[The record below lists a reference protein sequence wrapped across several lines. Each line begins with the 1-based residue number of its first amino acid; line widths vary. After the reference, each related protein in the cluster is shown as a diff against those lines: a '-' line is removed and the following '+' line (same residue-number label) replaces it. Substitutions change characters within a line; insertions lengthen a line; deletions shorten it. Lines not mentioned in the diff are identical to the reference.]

1 MTPTQKRGQAI
12 LAAYIALIVGLSA
25 LMISL
30 YASARGIEH
39 LPSRAPRFALL
50 CVLCIYLYRGGVAA
64 KQISIVLFSIGG
76 AFAMLLF
83 LDAGDLMMR
92 AMTGAMALFYLSFV
106 VVLLASSSVSEFLA
120 YQRAASLKPLIT
132 TQPVGDVFNWPKNTI
147 LTALDRLTLALP
159 AAMIGPNEVM
169 STVVNCDD
177 DAEITIPLDEDKIY
191 IRLNAGM
198 KVSLRKSA
206 QAIILPWTDGEAEP
220 KRIEI
225 TASPE
230 FSV

>member
-1 MTPTQKRGQAI
+1 
-12 LAAYIALIVGLSA
+12 
-25 LMISL
+25 
-30 YASARGIEH
+30 
-39 LPSRAPRFALL
+39 
-50 CVLCIYLYRGGVAA
+50 
-64 KQISIVLFSIGG
+64 
-76 AFAMLLF
+76 MLLF
-83 LDAGDLMMR
+83 LDAGEPMMR
-92 AMTGAMALFYLSFV
+92 AMMGAMAVFYLSFV
-106 VVLLASSSVSEFLA
+106 VVLLASSSVSDFLA

-147 LTALDRLTLALP
+147 LTALDRLTIALP
-159 AAMIGPNEVM
+159 TAMIGPNEVM

-177 DAEITIPLDEDKIY
+177 DAEITIPLDEDKFY
-191 IRLNAGM
+191 IRLDAGM

-206 QAIILPWTDGEAEP
+206 QAIILPWTDGEAES